1 MEYIKSTK
9 NIQRLPVT
17 SKTSW
22 TSKTTFSYTGLF
34 TKDNTTSHSM
44 IVITEANSLKSKRNE
59 ATLAGASIAGILA
72 LTFVILLVVCLLKR
86 RKFQRFQAEQ
96 QTNRQHEMNNTTYD
110 DLVVTNQTQ
119 DDSNTYTTL
128 SYDNQANR

>member
-1 MEYIKSTK
+1 
-9 NIQRLPVT
+9 
-17 SKTSW
+17 
-22 TSKTTFSYTGLF
+22 
-34 TKDNTTSHSM
+34 M

-59 ATLAGASIAGILA
+59 ATLAGARIAGILA
-72 LTFVILLVVCLLKR
+72 LIFAILLIVCLFKR
-86 RKFQRFQAEQ
+86 GKFQLFQAEQ
-96 QTNRQHEMNNTTYD
+96 QANRQHEMNNTTYD